1 MSGKKVTQVCPT
13 MLEIASHREY
23 QISNLSKGA
32 CPHTF
37 FEGCAALQHAY
48 LAAYLVQMIH
58 LPHCN
63 ENPAYD
69 FLNWLGYFDLSNVPA
84 V

>member
-32 CPHTF
+32 YPHTF
-37 FEGCAALQHAY
+37 FVALQHAY
-48 LAAYLVQMIH
+48 LAAY
-58 LPHCN
+58 
-63 ENPAYD
+63 
-69 FLNWLGYFDLSNVPA
+69 
-84 V
+84 

>member
-1 MSGKKVTQVCPT
+1 MSGKKVTQVCPI

-48 LAAYLVQMIH
+48 LAAY
-58 LPHCN
+58 
-63 ENPAYD
+63 
-69 FLNWLGYFDLSNVPA
+69 
-84 V
+84 